1 MGAQFYFLVALCVII
16 GRYTVAG
23 AEVPDS
29 EGRYVSRLEQL
40 KRRLFRESGY
50 DATARPV
57 NNTAEP
63 TTVHITIIFPDITH
77 VALED
82 GWFTL
87 KLWICTNWYDY
98 RLTWN
103 AEDYNRTFH
112 ITAKL
117 TEVWWPK
124 LEIVNAGGQ
133 DLNSFE
139 DIVVLHPDG
148 HIWVCPAFSVKAA
161 CAVDLSLFPND
172 EQVCSLRFA
181 STAYNADEVK
191 LLEGNVWGE
200 YQSEASTEWNITEAL
215 FSNHTALN
223 RSFVD
228 LAFHL
233 RRLGGRYRYT
243 VTIPSIASAMMMLAL
258 YWVPP
263 ESDRRLTVLSLNI
276 LCIMLLLHRYSGL
289 MASSVKAPNMLVFL
303 GVAATVQVV
312 NAVGCI
318 IVLNLVGS
326 SSVRLKLPD
335 AVHRV
340 LTGAAGT
347 FLCLMDPA
355 PVSTVHTADNTDQL
369 SSFDDVRETKGR
381 WLLFAQALDRL
392 FFLVFGLMTL
402 SLLL

>member
-50 DATARPV
+50 DATARPA

-98 RLTWN
+98 RLTWK

-200 YQSEASTEWNITEAL
+200 YQSEASTEWNITEAFFFKPHGSKQVVRGL
-215 FSNHTALN
+215 GLSPAEVGRTLPLHRHHPVN
-223 RSFVD
+223 RIRHD
-228 LAFHL
+228 D
-233 RRLGGRYRYT
+233 
-243 VTIPSIASAMMMLAL
+243 ASALLGATGVGPKVDRPLTQHPVHHAFIAQIFGTDGIICEGTKYAGLSGSCCDRASGQRCGMHHRPESGRFFQR
-258 YWVPP
+258 PP
-263 ESDRRLTVLSLNI
+263 EASRRCTPCAHRRGWNVSLSDGPR
-276 LCIMLLLHRYSGL
+276 
-289 MASSVKAPNMLVFL
+289 A
-303 GVAATVQVV
+303 GVDCAH
-312 NAVGCI
+312 C
-318 IVLNLVGS
+318 
-326 SSVRLKLPD
+326 
-335 AVHRV
+335 
-340 LTGAAGT
+340 
-347 FLCLMDPA
+347 
-355 PVSTVHTADNTDQL
+355 
-369 SSFDDVRETKGR
+369 
-381 WLLFAQALDRL
+381 
-392 FFLVFGLMTL
+392 
-402 SLLL
+402 